1 MRAWEVQS
9 SPTGAASSVGVYL
22 FKRVHAVAW
31 KRNKNL
37 SETVSLNPKP
47 ALLFLKYSLGKLIVK
62 CGFHGALAL
71 ALQSLQNDIIV

>member
-22 FKRVHAVAW
+22 FERVHAVAW

-37 SETVSLNPKP
+37 SETISLNPKP
-47 ALLFLKYSLGKLIVK
+47 ALLFLKYSLGNLLVK
-62 CGFHGALAL
+62 GGLHGALAS
-71 ALQSLQNDIIV
+71 AVQSLQNDILV